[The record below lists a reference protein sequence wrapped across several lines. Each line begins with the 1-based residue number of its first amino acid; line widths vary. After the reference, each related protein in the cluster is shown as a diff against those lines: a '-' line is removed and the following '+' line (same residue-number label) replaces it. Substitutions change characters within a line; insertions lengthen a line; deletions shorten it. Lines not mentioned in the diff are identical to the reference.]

1 MESNTN
7 FKEFKKFIES
17 DKSIK
22 STHKPLNV
30 NSDKDN
36 LSLDDLVIKTKEII
50 SLNFH
55 STVNGK
61 YLPFHKKSPLMNKGF
76 PQFHP
81 SKIAQMAW

>member
-1 MESNTN
+1 MS
-7 FKEFKKFIES
+7 FS
-17 DKSIK
+17 
-22 STHKPLNV
+22 KPNASPATLTRNRV
-30 NSDKDN
+30 RSAP
-36 LSLDDLVIKTKEII
+36 I
-50 SLNFH
+50 SGLCVTFH

>member
-7 FKEFKKFIES
+7 LKEFKKFIES

-22 STHKPLNV
+22 GTQNV

-50 SLNFH
+50 SLKHYSIRTQKSYINWLKQFYNF
-55 STVNGK
+55 V
-61 YLPFHKKSPLMNKGF
+61 
-76 PQFHP
+76 
-81 SKIAQMAW
+81 KINI

>member
-1 MESNTN
+1 MESDTN

-36 LSLDDLVIKTKEII
+36 LSLDDLVTKTKEII
-50 SLNFH
+50 NLKH
-55 STVNGK
+55 YSTK
-61 YLPFHKKSPLMNKGF
+61 TQKSYINLF
-76 PQFHP
+76 SVIQDFA
-81 SKIAQMAW
+81 S

>member
-1 MESNTN
+1 MESDTN

-22 STHKPLNV
+22 GTQNV

-50 SLNFH
+50 NLKHYSIKTQKSYINWLKQFYNF
-55 STVNGK
+55 V
-61 YLPFHKKSPLMNKGF
+61 
-76 PQFHP
+76 
-81 SKIAQMAW
+81 KINI

>member
-7 FKEFKKFIES
+7 LKEFKKFIES

-22 STHKPLNV
+22 GTQNV

-50 SLNFH
+50 SLKHYLIKTQKSYINWLKQFYNF
-55 STVNGK
+55 V
-61 YLPFHKKSPLMNKGF
+61 
-76 PQFHP
+76 
-81 SKIAQMAW
+81 KINI

>member
-7 FKEFKKFIES
+7 LKEFKKFIES

-36 LSLDDLVIKTKEII
+36 LSLDDLVVKTKEII
-50 SLNFH
+50 NLKHYSIK
-55 STVNGK
+55 TE
-61 YLPFHKKSPLMNKGF
+61 KSYINWLK
-76 PQFHP
+76 QFYDFV
-81 SKIAQMAW
+81 KINI